1 MWIVSWNPF
10 LMKILLKK
18 EVCGSREQCTGP
30 IGKVETHFSQK
41 KKKKKSQMQD
51 VDAIQTSS
59 KSQT

>member
-41 KKKKKSQMQD
+41 KKKKGQMQD